1 MLISR
6 KNNSKFQKHKSSIE
20 QEIFTIIL
28 YNETLQETV
37 LEIENQNFSKY
48 VGQNEK

>member
-20 QEIFTIIL
+20 QEIFKIIL
-28 YNETLQETV
+28 YNETLQ
-37 LEIENQNFSKY
+37 EIENQNFSKY